1 MAIELID
8 WLETYRRAWE
18 EKDSAA
24 VADLFTEDGTY
35 RSNIFEEAH
44 QGQDGVFEYWSTVTA
59 TQEGARVTMGL
70 PFVDGNRVAVEWWTV
85 MESDGAEITLPGC
98 LLLEFADDGRCRS
111 LPRVLAIRPRSPR
124 TAARVG
130 DLSPGN
136 RGGDVDSVGPR
147 S

>member
-70 PFVDGNRVAVEWWTV
+70 ALRRRQPCRRGVVDGDARATERRSHCPVASSWSSRTTAGVAAFASTGNSPPEP
-85 MESDGAEITLPGC
+85 SD
-98 LLLEFADDGRCRS
+98 R
-111 LPRVLAIRPRSPR
+111 RPS
-124 TAARVG
+124 
-130 DLSPGN
+130 
-136 RGGDVDSVGPR
+136 GGPEPWKSGW
-147 S
+147 